1 MDGMADKRC
10 VVGCKAGYIE
20 ILDLRCEF
28 EHQLLQQTFLAV
40 LEDGDLGE
48 SRQMNAD
55 GDLRPQVQ
63 GQLLQDFIFPYD
75 LFVDVE
81 VLIPVIDALSKLL
94 ADVVA
99 TQVRLHLQEKR
110 RTYFSLNF
118 HVVYFVSDSE

>member
-1 MDGMADKRC
+1 MADKWLDGW
-10 VVGCKAGYIE
+10 VE
-20 ILDLRCEF
+20 LLDLGCEF

-48 SRQMNAD
+48 SREMNAD

-63 GQLLQDFIFPYD
+63 RQLLQDFVLPYD

-81 VLIPVIDALSKLL
+81 VLIPVVDALSKLL

-99 TQVRLHLQEKR
+99 AQVCLHL
-110 RTYFSLNF
+110 
-118 HVVYFVSDSE
+118 